1 MGESHH
7 HVYVRSLRLKVN
19 ALAPEL
25 TGVSR
30 RIESY
35 TTDMRREDVDR
46 SLTSAMKMWSD
57 AAPLKFVRIKHE
69 SADIV
74 LSFARRS
81 KPEHFC
87 KRVSH
92 SGSGTTRALRTLGS
106 TEVFQ
111 RTCTWFT
118 PWSQW
123 SSGLCWIP
131 GCYINGN
138 LQLVAKKS

>member
-19 ALAPEL
+19 VMFALAPEL
-25 TGVSR
+25 TGVSH

-35 TTDMRREDVDR
+35 TADMRREDVDR
-46 SLTSAMKMWSD
+46 SFTSAMKMWSD
-57 AAPLKFVRIKHE
+57 AAPLKFVGVKHE

-87 KRVSH
+87 KHVSQP
-92 SGSGTTRALRTLGS
+92 GSGTTHVFSES
-106 TEVFQ
+106 TGVRGVSKNVHMIHSTGE
-111 RTCTWFT
+111 R
-118 PWSQW
+118 
-123 SSGLCWIP
+123 
-131 GCYINGN
+131 
-138 LQLVAKKS
+138 